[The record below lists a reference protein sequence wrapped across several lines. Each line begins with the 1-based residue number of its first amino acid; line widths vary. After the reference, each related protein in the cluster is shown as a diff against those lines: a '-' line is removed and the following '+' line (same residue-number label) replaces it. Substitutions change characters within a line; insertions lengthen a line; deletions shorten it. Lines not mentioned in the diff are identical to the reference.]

1 MMKAS
6 VDRGGT
12 TRLHEDGTAA
22 LDWPLW
28 STGARLVV
36 TEPDLLAA
44 AHSIVIGHLA
54 TVEKACSRFRSDSEI
69 TALARRHG
77 APTDVS
83 SLLAAFLQAALRAA
97 ERTDGDV
104 DPTVGAA
111 LVELGYHCD
120 FPLIAHTPTPVH
132 TVLRRPAAWTMLG
145 LRERTVTVP
154 EGVQLDLGATA
165 KALSADQ
172 CARRV
177 SERLRCGVL
186 VSLGGDIATA
196 GAGPVGGWQVLV
208 QDGPGQPS
216 SRVSLPAG
224 GALATSSTQQRRW
237 AHAGRDIHHVLDPRT
252 GQPAAAHW
260 RTVSV
265 AAGSCVEANTIST
278 ACIVRGHAARDW
290 LAQLGHPAR
299 LVDRDGRVHLLGGW
313 PEEPSRAA

>member
-1 MMKAS
+1 MKPS
-6 VDRGGT
+6 VDRGTT
-12 TRLHEDGTAA
+12 TRVHEDGTAA

-28 STGARLVV
+28 STEARLAV

-44 AHSIVIGHLA
+44 AHSIAIGHLA
-54 TVEKACSRFRSDSEI
+54 AVEKACSRFRSDSEI
-69 TALARRHG
+69 TALALRHG
-77 APTDVS
+77 APTNVS
-83 SLLAAFLQAALRAA
+83 PLLAEFLQAALHAA

-111 LVELGYHCD
+111 LVNLGYDCD
-120 FPLIAHTPTPVH
+120 FPLIAPTPTPVRA
-132 TVLRRPAAWTMLG
+132 VMRRPAAWTMLS
-145 LRERTVTVP
+145 LREGTATVP

-172 CARRV
+172 CSRRV
-177 SERLRCGVL
+177 GERLGCGAL
-186 VSLGGDIATA
+186 ISLGGDIATA

-216 SRVSLPAG
+216 SRVSLPSG
-224 GALATSSTQQRRW
+224 GALATSSTQRRRW

-260 RTVSV
+260 RTVSI

-313 PEEPSRAA
+313 PEQPCRAA